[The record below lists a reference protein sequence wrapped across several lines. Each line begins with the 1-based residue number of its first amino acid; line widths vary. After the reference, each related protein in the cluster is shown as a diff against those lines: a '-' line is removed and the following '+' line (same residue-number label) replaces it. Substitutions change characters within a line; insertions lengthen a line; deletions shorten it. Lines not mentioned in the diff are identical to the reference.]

1 MLYRKNTTSINLK
14 LKIMGSIRTFMA
26 AMLVC
31 LTFAAFQ
38 SDADAQTRRN
48 ESRTTTRTSRQAGSS
63 SSVKKSDNNRGTS
76 GARPSSASK
85 PSVQRP
91 SSTSRPSMQQ
101 PTRPS
106 SSKPTVQKPS
116 EPKKPAVQQPTRP
129 SSTTRPSSASKPSSA
144 AKPSVTTRPSDQ
156 KPSSPQK
163 PNVQKPAGNDRMQ
176 VTRPGRSAD
185 RPSDRSSMKKPSNGP
200 SMKPSNG
207 QAPRPVHR
215 PNHAPKP
222 RVHPHD
228 RDFMRW
234 DAPSRFWASHNH
246 CFGHRV
252 RVLPR
257 YVHRHVYWG
266 VTYYCY
272 NDIWYRPYG
281 SYYVVCRPPF
291 GVSLAAEL
299 IADMTWVAVNM
310 AYYNTVAQTY
320 DQINENNQYIAEQN
334 VQIAQNNAVIAAQ
347 NETIAKNQQ
356 LAQTTSSL
364 ANQLGLI
371 QSYAAA
377 STDYFYQDGVFYVKE
392 KNGEYKVILPPAG
405 ALVENLPED
414 YVMVTLNDG
423 KEYYKV
429 DDTIYKVSLIDGKPY
444 FEVLGQQY

>member
-1 MLYRKNTTSINLK
+1 
-14 LKIMGSIRTFMA
+14 MGSIRTFMA
-26 AMLVC
+26 AMLVS
-31 LTFAAFQ
+31 LTLVAFQ
-38 SDADAQTRRN
+38 SDADAQIRRN

-63 SSVKKSDNNRGTS
+63 SSVKKSDNN
-76 GARPSSASK
+76 
-85 PSVQRP
+85 
-91 SSTSRPSMQQ
+91 
-101 PTRPS
+101 RPS

-129 SSTTRPSSASKPSSA
+129 SSTTRPSSESKPSSS
-144 AKPSVTTRPSDQ
+144 AKPPVMTRPSAQ
-156 KPSSPQK
+156 KPSSSQK
-163 PNVQKPAGNDRMQ
+163 PNVRKPAGNDRMQ

-185 RPSDRSSMKKPSNGP
+185 RLSDRSSMKKPSNGP
-200 SMKPSNG
+200 SMKPNG

-222 RVHPHD
+222 RVHPRD

-246 CFGHRV
+246 YYGYRV
-252 RVLPR
+252 RSLPNHVR
-257 YVHRHVYWG
+257 RHVYWG

-291 GVSLAAEL
+291 GVSLAADL

-310 AYYNTVAQTY
+310 AYYNTVVQTY

-347 NETIAKNQQ
+347 NETIAKNRQ

-377 STDYFYQDGVFYVKE
+377 GTDYFYQDGVFYVKE

-405 ALVENLPED
+405 ALVESLPED